1 MMDSMSKHWAST
13 GNLQG
18 KHVWLEPLSLEH
30 VAGLQEAARN
40 GELWNLWFTS
50 VPKNEDTQQYVAQ
63 ALALSEQGQAM
74 PFVVKDSNGNIVGS
88 TRYCNIEADHKR
100 LEIGWTWYAERV
112 QRTALNT
119 EAKLLLLTNAFENLG
134 AIAVEF
140 RTNWF
145 NHRSRN
151 AIARLGAK
159 QDGVLRN
166 HMLMPDGTRRDTVVF
181 SILDTEWP
189 AVRKNLE
196 YQLQRHGAVA

>member
-1 MMDSMSKHWAST
+1 MNKHWAST
-13 GNLQG
+13 GAMQG
-18 KHVWLEPLSLEH
+18 KHVSLEPLSLEH
-30 VAGLQEAARN
+30 VAGLQDAAHD

-50 VPKNEDTQQYVAQ
+50 VPKPDNTKQYVEQ
-63 ALALSEQGQAM
+63 ALALNAQGKAM
-74 PFVVKDSNGNIVGS
+74 PFVVRDASGEIVGS

-119 EAKLLLLTNAFENLG
+119 EAKLLLLTNAFETLG

-145 NHRSRN
+145 NQRSRN

-166 HMLMPDGTRRDTVVF
+166 HMLMADGTRRDTVVF
-181 SILDTEWP
+181 SILDSEWL
-189 AVRKNLE
+189 AVKRNLQ
-196 YQLQRHGAVA
+196 YQLQRHGVAS